1 MTVVTGIDSVPA
13 STPSVVVAG
22 PDEFVVEERPVTP
35 PGPGEVLVRVGATG
49 ICGSDVEL
57 FEGTRPAAYVRY
69 PVVPGH
75 EWSGSVAAV
84 GSGVDGGGVDGGG
97 GTGLSVGD
105 PVVAQ
110 GFRNCGRCPRCR
122 EGATNLCEAGY
133 AETGFTH
140 PGAFSG
146 YVTVPVRLVHRL
158 RDGADLEAAALLEP
172 SACVVEGVRV
182 AAPAVGARVAVIGTG
197 TLSLVACQVLAAY
210 SPAELVLV
218 GDSPGGRELG
228 QTWGATRCV
237 GAAEAAE
244 PGWTCEADVV
254 FEAGTRPTS
263 ARIALA
269 AARRGGTVILEGIPA
284 GPAEGDL
291 AEIVLKHLRVHGVF
305 GASAAAWEHVVTMFN
320 ADLLDLRPLV
330 SHRFALTEVATA
342 LAMLRD
348 RPADLRKVLLL
359 P

>member
-1 MTVVTGIDSVPA
+1 
-13 STPSVVVAG
+13 
-22 PDEFVVEERPVTP
+22 
-35 PGPGEVLVRVGATG
+35 
-49 ICGSDVEL
+49 
-57 FEGTRPAAYVRY
+57 
-69 PVVPGH
+69 
-75 EWSGSVAAV
+75 
-84 GSGVDGGGVDGGG
+84 
-97 GTGLSVGD
+97 
-105 PVVAQ
+105 
-110 GFRNCGRCPRCR
+110 
-122 EGATNLCEAGY
+122 
-133 AETGFTH
+133 
-140 PGAFSG
+140 
-146 YVTVPVRLVHRL
+146 VPVRLVHRL